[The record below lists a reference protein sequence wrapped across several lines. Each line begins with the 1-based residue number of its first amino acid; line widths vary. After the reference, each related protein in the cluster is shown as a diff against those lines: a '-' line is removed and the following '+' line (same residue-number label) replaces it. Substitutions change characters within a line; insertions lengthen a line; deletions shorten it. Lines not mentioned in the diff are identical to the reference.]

1 MTLRVEK
8 SAEPILILR
17 AEGRINALRVD
28 TFYTQALLAI
38 DTSKDDVI
46 MDTAG
51 IVYISSAGLRA
62 VLQVSRALRSE
73 QREFHICSLRPYIE
87 ETFRIIGF
95 DKLIPLHPDMDTAV
109 AAVRGEVG

>member
-62 VLQVSRALRSE
+62 VLQVSRALQIRTARVPHL
-73 QREFHICSLRPYIE
+73 QPQALHRRDVQDNRLRQA
-87 ETFRIIGF
+87 
-95 DKLIPLHPDMDTAV
+95 HSTAP
-109 AAVRGEVG
+109 

>member
-17 AEGRINALRVD
+17 AEGRINALRAD

-73 QREFHICSLRPYIE
+73 QRELHICSLIPHIE